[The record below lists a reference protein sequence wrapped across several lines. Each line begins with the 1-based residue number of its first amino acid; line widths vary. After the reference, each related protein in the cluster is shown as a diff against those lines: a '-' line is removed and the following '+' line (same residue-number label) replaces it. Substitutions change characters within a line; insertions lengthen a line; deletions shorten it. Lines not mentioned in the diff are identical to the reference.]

1 MVGSGGAVGGE
12 DIGEMIPIPWLAGG
26 LALAVA
32 VSGVSGFVA
41 GIKWEKPKRI
51 ALEASY
57 KTAAAQAAG
66 REAERGRLWKQA
78 VILSAEKYDA
88 SLKINSGRARTEL
101 ERLRDSA
108 ATRDRVRT
116 ATETT
121 GNTPATCGATRA
133 ELLRFGE
140 AVVGLAEQA
149 ATADAGL
156 RACVGAW
163 PR

>member
-1 MVGSGGAVGGE
+1 
-12 DIGEMIPIPWLAGG
+12 MIPLPWLAGG

-32 VSGVSGFVA
+32 VSGVSGYVS
-41 GIKWEKPKRI
+41 GRKSLRDQMT
-51 ALEASY
+51 ALERSY
-57 KTAAAQAAG
+57 AVAAAQAAG

-121 GNTPATCGATRA
+121 GSAPAACGATRA